1 MKRGN
6 VNWKSHINRGGGSF
20 QRQTDKPLITMPM
33 SNMGSGGNSSDDENT
48 SDVNKT
54 DVSFSTQRE
63 PNSFIGWKLYFAD
76 KSELD
81 QDSLNY
87 QMELLI

>member
-1 MKRGN
+1 MKRGP

-20 QRQTDKPLITMPM
+20 QRQTDKPLITVPMP
-33 SNMGSGGNSSDDENT
+33 NTGSGGNDSDDGNR

-63 PNSFIGWKLYFAD
+63 PNAFIGWKLYFAD

-81 QDSLNY
+81 QGFLNY
-87 QMELLI
+87 HTI